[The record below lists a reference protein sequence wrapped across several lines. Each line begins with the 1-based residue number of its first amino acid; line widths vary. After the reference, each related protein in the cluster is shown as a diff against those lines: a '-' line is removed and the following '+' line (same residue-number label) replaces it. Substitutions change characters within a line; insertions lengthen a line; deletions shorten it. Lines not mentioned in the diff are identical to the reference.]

1 MLSLPELLLQTRFW
15 GVRPSRGSPQ
25 AAVGVELP
33 KVAEVE
39 PWGPVTLSS

>member
-1 MLSLPELLLQTRFW
+1 MLSLPVRPLQIRFW
-15 GVRPSRGSPQ
+15 VVRLFRGSPP
-25 AAVGVELP
+25 AAAGVELP